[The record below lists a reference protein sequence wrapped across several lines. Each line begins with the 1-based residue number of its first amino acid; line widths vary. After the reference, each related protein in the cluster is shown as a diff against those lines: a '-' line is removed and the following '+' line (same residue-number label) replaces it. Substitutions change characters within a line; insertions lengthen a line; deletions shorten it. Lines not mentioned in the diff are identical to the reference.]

1 MLDNGHRGDR
11 RGVYKGVLFA
21 GFLLLMGVLGAVPAA
36 AQQRP
41 EDWAGADYDI
51 TESTK
56 LGDFLLIQST
66 DPITDETQKLVFARS
81 LDREPARLAWRCM
94 LDEALALWTMNVPVY
109 LGSDRFVRVVW
120 RVDKA
125 TPFEDKWDSGTTGRE
140 IVNINPQNANFTE
153 LLLPADTVVIRLFDP
168 DARPHTYKFGL
179 AGLTR
184 ALAWLGCTEGPGSG
198 DGGTGTHLGQP
209 SRA

>member
-66 DPITDETQKLVFARS
+66 DPITDENAET
-81 LDREPARLAWRCM
+81 RLR
-94 LDEALALWTMNVPVY
+94 
-109 LGSDRFVRVVW
+109 
-120 RVDKA
+120 
-125 TPFEDKWDSGTTGRE
+125 
-140 IVNINPQNANFTE
+140 
-153 LLLPADTVVIRLFDP
+153 
-168 DARPHTYKFGL
+168 
-179 AGLTR
+179 
-184 ALAWLGCTEGPGSG
+184 
-198 DGGTGTHLGQP
+198 
-209 SRA
+209 